1 MEMQMSFSKTYITT
15 PLLALLLGLLI
26 TAAGTC
32 LAAPQ
37 PQSPMKVI
45 QSAYNE
51 LISVLNDPAYQGDAA
66 KEKRRQKITELA
78 KRIFDFRKISLL
90 ALGKNAK
97 KFTRTEFNE
106 FSEIFSQLLENSYI
120 AKIETYKDAKVKFD
134 KERLLTPRKAIVETI
149 VTYNDKKIPI
159 TYRLYKKRDTWRGYD
174 VLVEGISLIKNY
186 RTQFNELMAREKPT
200 DVIKLVK
207 KKLEEQSSIQ
217 ASKQQEQG

>member
-1 MEMQMSFSKTYITT
+1 MSFLKTYIST
-15 PLLALLLGLLI
+15 PLLVLLI
-26 TAAGTC
+26 VIMTTTGTC

-37 PQSPMKVI
+37 PQSPMEVI

-51 LISVLNDPAYQGDAA
+51 LITVLNDPAYQGEAA

-90 ALGKNAK
+90 ALGKNVR
-97 KFTRTEFNE
+97 KFTKAEFNE

-149 VTYNDKKIPI
+149 VTYNNKEIPI
-159 TYRLYKKRDTWRGYD
+159 TYRLYKKGDTWRGYD

-186 RTQFNELMAREKPT
+186 RTQFNELMSREKPA

-207 KKLEEQSSIQ
+207 RKLEEQSDIQ
-217 ASKQQEQG
+217 ASKEQKQG

>member
-1 MEMQMSFSKTYITT
+1 MSFPKTYITT
-15 PLLALLLGLLI
+15 SLIALLILGLLI

-37 PQSPMKVI
+37 PQSPMEVI

-90 ALGKNAK
+90 ALGKNAR
-97 KFTRTEFNE
+97 KFTRAEFNE

-149 VTYNDKKIPI
+149 VTYNDKEIPI
-159 TYRLYKKRDTWRGYD
+159 TYRLYKKGNTWRGYD

-186 RTQFNELMAREKPT
+186 RTQFNELMSREKPA

-207 KKLEEQSSIQ
+207 KKLEEQSNIQ
-217 ASKQQEQG
+217 ASKEQKQG

>member
-1 MEMQMSFSKTYITT
+1 MSFLKTYIST
-15 PLLALLLGLLI
+15 PLLVLLFVI
-26 TAAGTC
+26 MTTTGTC

-37 PQSPMKVI
+37 PQSPMEVI

-51 LISVLNDPAYQGDAA
+51 LITVLNDPAYQGEAA

-90 ALGKNAK
+90 ALGKNVR
-97 KFTRTEFNE
+97 KFTKAEFNE

-149 VTYNDKKIPI
+149 VTYNNKEIPI
-159 TYRLYKKRDTWRGYD
+159 TYRLYKKGDTWRGYD

-186 RTQFNELMAREKPT
+186 RTQFNELMSREKPA

-207 KKLEEQSSIQ
+207 RKLEEQSDIQ
-217 ASKQQEQG
+217 ASKEQKQG